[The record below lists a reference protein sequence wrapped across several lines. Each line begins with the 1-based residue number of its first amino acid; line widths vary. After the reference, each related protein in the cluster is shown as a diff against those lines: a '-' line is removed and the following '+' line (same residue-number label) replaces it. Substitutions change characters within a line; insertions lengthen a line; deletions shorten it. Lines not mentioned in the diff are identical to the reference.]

1 MPSDNVP
8 IYFELDLATS
18 KITVYSAN
26 LQQPRFRWFPWKL
39 SHLQKQPPEVFSKKS
54 LRPAA
59 LLKKEALTLLFSS
72 KFCKIFKNTFF
83 AEHLWMTA
91 SEFGRKS

>member
-1 MPSDNVP
+1 MISDNVP
-8 IYFELDLATS
+8 ICFELDLSTS

-26 LQQPRFRWFPWKL
+26 LQQPRFRWFPWKV

-72 KFCKIFKNTFF
+72 KFCKIFKNTFV